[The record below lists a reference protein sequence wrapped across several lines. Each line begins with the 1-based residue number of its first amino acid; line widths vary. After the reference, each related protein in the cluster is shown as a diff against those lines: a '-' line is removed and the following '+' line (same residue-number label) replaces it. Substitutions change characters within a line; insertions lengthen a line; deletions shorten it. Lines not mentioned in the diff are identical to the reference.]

1 MTKPINIPADQ
12 PHYQASRK
20 EGGDQTDENFINNP
34 DHPIK
39 AKARK
44 AAGHPAQGDDHN
56 RRQ

>member
-1 MTKPINIPADQ
+1 MAKRKLKDLSIPADQ
-12 PHYQASRK
+12 PHYQESRQ

-44 AAGHPAQGDDHN
+44 DAQK
-56 RRQ
+56 QP